1 MSLSNTDSVTG
12 TQYAVSDTPNFSLKQ
27 LRVQQRINMLIQ
39 QSMGRTSNRVIQK
52 ERTCILSGSA
62 RAGSTKRCVGG
73 ISLLLKRL
81 DRIETLARKS
91 IPAEGM
97 AQGKTRLYGKAS
109 WAGILQTFHRAD
121 SEVLKR
127 ILTSTFINLLISLNS
142 QLEILL
148 MLLWVQ
154 F

>member
-62 RAGSTKRCVGG
+62 RAGSTKKVCGRYK
-73 ISLLLKRL
+73 SLT
-81 DRIETLARKS
+81 E
-91 IPAEGM
+91 
-97 AQGKTRLYGKAS
+97 
-109 WAGILQTFHRAD
+109 
-121 SEVLKR
+121 
-127 ILTSTFINLLISLNS
+127 
-142 QLEILL
+142 EIG
-148 MLLWVQ
+148 
-154 F
+154 